1 MLHGTKSKNKFM
13 LKILSIKNFTLIDQL
28 QIQFYPGFSVI
39 TGETGAGKSIVIGA
53 IGLLLGNRADAR
65 QVKNGRDKCVI
76 EAVFDLSI
84 YHSDVLKD
92 FFVNNDL
99 DYEPAECILR
109 REVNTSGKSRAF
121 INDTPVNLA
130 TMRELGEQLIDIH
143 SQHQNLLL
151 GKEDF
156 QLNVVDIIARDR
168 KQLADYREV
177 YSEYREAV
185 KELDELKRQIERDRE
200 NEDFLRFQQK
210 ELADAG
216 LQPDEQES
224 LEQTA
229 ETMSHAE
236 DIKRVFHEADQ
247 CLDGEETGIVNET
260 RNLSSQLRGI
270 QDVYPDAAEL
280 AERLSNCFIELK
292 DVSQEIASKMDDIE
306 FDPLRFNEITARLDT
321 IYSLQQ
327 KYHVQTVGGLLD
339 KLASLDSELAK
350 IDNSDERLF
359 ELGEKVTR
367 LYGQCEEKA
376 TVLGE
381 LRKTAA
387 IEVERDLSK
396 LLVPL
401 GIPNVRF
408 RVEVKHCEIGMN
420 GADKVVFLFSANSST
435 EMQPVSQVASGGEIA
450 RVMLS
455 LKAMISKAIGLPT
468 IIFDEIDTGVSGRVA
483 EQMAHIMRDM
493 GDAHRQVICI
503 THLPQIAAFGSN
515 HYKVAKYETDAGTV
529 STMTQL
535 SYDQRVKEIAQML
548 SGSDVSQAAIDN
560 AKSLLKIEE

>member
-1 MLHGTKSKNKFM
+1 M
-13 LKILSIKNFTLIDQL
+13 LKILDIRNFTLIDHL
-28 QIQFYPGFSVI
+28 TMQFYPGFSVI
-39 TGETGAGKSIVIGA
+39 TGETGAGKSIIIGA

-65 QVKNGRDKCVI
+65 QVKKGRDKCVI
-76 EAVFDLSI
+76 EATFDLSI

-92 FFVNNDL
+92 FFISNDL

-109 REVNTSGKSRAF
+109 REVNVSGKSRAF

-151 GKEDF
+151 NKEDF
-156 QLNVVDIIARDR
+156 QLNVVDIIARD
-168 KQLADYREV
+168 KQQLADYHAAFND
-177 YSEYREAV
+177 YRKALT
-185 KELDELKRQIERDRE
+185 ELADIKAHIERNRE

-210 ELADAG
+210 ELADAN
-216 LQPDEQES
+216 LQVGEQET
-224 LEQTA
+224 LEQIA

-236 DIKRVFHEADQ
+236 DIKRVLHEADLT
-247 CLDGEETGIVNET
+247 LDGEESGLVSEVRGLALQLHNIEDIY
-260 RNLSSQLRGI
+260 SQ
-270 QDVYPDAAEL
+270 ASEL
-280 AERLSNCFIELK
+280 AERIDNCFIELK
-292 DVSQEIASKMDDIE
+292 DISQEIASRVDDIE
-306 FDPLRFNEITARLDT
+306 FDPQRLSEITERLDT

-327 KYHVQTVGGLLD
+327 KYHVPDIDGLLG
-339 KLASLDSELAK
+339 KLESLDAELSD
-350 IDNSDERLF
+350 IDNGDERLQECERRVR
-359 ELGEKVTR
+359 ELCGK
-367 LYGQCEEKA
+367 CEAKSEVLSALRQKA
-376 TVLGE
+376 AL
-381 LRKTAA
+381 
-387 IEVERDLSK
+387 EVEKELSK

-408 RVEVKHCEIGMN
+408 KVDVRKCELGPN
-420 GADKVVFLFSANSST
+420 GSDKVLFLFSANSST

-493 GDAHRQVICI
+493 GDSHRQVICI

-515 HYKVAKYETDAGTV
+515 HYKVAKHETPEGTV
-529 STMTQL
+529 SMMTKL
-535 SYDQRVKEIAQML
+535 TDEQRVAEIAQML
-548 SGSDVSQAAIDN
+548 SGSDISQAAIDN
-560 AKSLLKIEE
+560 AKTLLKIK